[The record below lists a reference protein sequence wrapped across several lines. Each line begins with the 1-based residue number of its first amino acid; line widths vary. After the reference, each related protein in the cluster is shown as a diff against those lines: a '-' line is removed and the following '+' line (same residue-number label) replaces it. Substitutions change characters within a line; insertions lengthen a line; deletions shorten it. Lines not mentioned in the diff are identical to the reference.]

1 MKIMEKVIAALFLVG
16 CASTQKEVV
25 AAVKA
30 VKDCSYLEDYAAD
43 ISDALNAKDYNLA
56 LNIAGEAYM
65 KTLETPE
72 TPCLESAKDLTR
84 QTTAFILESA
94 NKDSVPQ

>member
-72 TPCLESAKDLTR
+72 TPCLDSAKDLTK
-84 QTTAFILESA
+84 QTTAFIIDAA
-94 NKDSVPQ
+94 NKDSVQQ